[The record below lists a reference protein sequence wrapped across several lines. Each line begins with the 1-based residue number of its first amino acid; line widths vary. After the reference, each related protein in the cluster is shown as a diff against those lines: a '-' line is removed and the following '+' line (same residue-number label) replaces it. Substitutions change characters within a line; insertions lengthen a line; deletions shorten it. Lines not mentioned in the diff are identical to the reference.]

1 MGENAIYEYVT
12 NIGNVCL
19 QPIIAVS
26 DIINNAAKITFHLP
40 TKRTCAQYQIRYKE
54 FDKNDDDEKQNK
66 EWNDID
72 YDDNEYPYI
81 TDDDDSDS
89 SVTSNEYQ
97 NDDDDEHKED
107 DTEYILGNLQ
117 KNTKYEVCG
126 RYKTKK
132 ENVWSAYSE
141 NVAFETLDNL
151 YKYEWDIDCKGD
163 GIKVNGQIVTGSG
176 YNWKSIWIKGILST
190 GTHEWK
196 FKIIGLVYIGITNE
210 KNEKKKDTSFNTL
223 YYWTGGYLKDV
234 DGNKTEI
241 NEKVQKN
248 DIVSM
253 ILDLNNNHLIFLLN
267 GKQIGNSLTVK
278 NGSYRAAVSLAYS
291 SDSIEL
297 LSD

>member
-141 NVAFETLDNL
+141 NVIFETLNNL

-163 GIKVNGQIVTGSG
+163 GMKVNGQIVTGSDDK
-176 YNWKSIWIKGILST
+176 WESIWIKGIVST
-190 GTHEWK
+190 GTKEWK
-196 FKIIGLVYIGITNE
+196 FKIMNDGVVRIGITNE
-210 KNEKKKDTSFNTL
+210 KNEKKKDSSLSTL
-223 YYWTGGYLKDV
+223 CYYTCYGFLYDE
-234 DGNKTEI
+234 DGNLTKT
-241 NEKVQKN
+241 NEKAEKN

-253 ILDLNNNHLIFLLN
+253 ILDLNKNHLIFLLN
-267 GKQIGNSLTVK
+267 GKQIGNPLTVK
-278 NGSYRAAVSLAYS
+278 NGSYRAAVSLYKS
-291 SDSIEL
+291 RIEL
-297 LSD
+297 L